1 MSSVRKYLPHYT
13 YNDYMEWEGRWEL
26 IEGIPYAM
34 SPAPIPQHQFIASD
48 LVAEFIDAIKK
59 ANCKDCKA
67 TIYLDYKVS
76 DDTILQP
83 DVLIVCGKI
92 GEKFLDFPPALVVEI
107 LSPSTALKDRNNKY
121 IIYEKQQIPYYLII
135 DPGNNLIEIFK
146 LNSDHKYSPETFDPA
161 MPYKFVLKDGCGIDI
176 TLANIWQ

>member
-1 MSSVRKYLPHYT
+1 MSSVVKILPHYT
-13 YNDYMEWEGRWEL
+13 YEDLIGWQDKWEL
-26 IEGIPYAM
+26 IEGVPYAM
-34 SPAPIPQHQFIASD
+34 SPAPVPKHQFIATD
-48 LVAEFIDAIKK
+48 LAAEFKEGIKK
-59 ANCKDCKA
+59 ANCKDCKS
-67 TIYLDYKVS
+67 TIFLDYKVS

-121 IIYEKQQIPYYLII
+121 IIYEKQQILYYLII

-146 LNSDHKYSPETFDPA
+146 LNSDQKYSPEIFDPSH
-161 MPYKFVLKDGCGIDI
+161 PYTFILKDGCSIDV